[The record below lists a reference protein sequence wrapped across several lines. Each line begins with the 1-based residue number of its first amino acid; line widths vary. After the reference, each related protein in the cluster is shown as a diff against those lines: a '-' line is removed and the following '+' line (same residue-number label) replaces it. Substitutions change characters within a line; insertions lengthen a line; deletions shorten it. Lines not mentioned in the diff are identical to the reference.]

1 MTPTQVALVKST
13 WAQVLPIQDQAA
25 TWFYNKLFELDPRVQ
40 SMFRGDLST
49 QGKKLMRM
57 LDISVRG
64 LDHFHALLPALEDL
78 GRRHTQYG
86 VRSDD
91 YGTVALALLWTLEQ
105 GLGDAF
111 TADVRCAWTEVYTEL
126 ATAMQTV

>member
-25 TWFYNKLFELDPRVQ
+25 TLFYNKLFELDPRVQ
-40 SMFRGDLST
+40 SMFRGDLPT

-57 LDISVRG
+57 LDIAVRG
-64 LDHFHALLPALEDL
+64 LDHFHALLPALKDL

-111 TADVRCAWTEVYTEL
+111 TAEVRSAWTEVYTEL
-126 ATAMQTV
+126 ATAMQTL

>member
-1 MTPTQVALVKST
+1 MTPTQLALVKST

-25 TWFYNKLFELDPRVQ
+25 SLFYNKLFELEPGLRTL
-40 SMFRGDLST
+40 FRGDLTT

-57 LDISVRG
+57 LDIAVRG
-64 LDHFHALLPALEDL
+64 LDHFHALLPALQDL

-91 YGTVALALLWTLEQ
+91 YGAVALALLWTLEQ
-105 GLGDAF
+105 GLGESF
-111 TADVRCAWTEVYTEL
+111 TDEVRAAWTEVYTEL
-126 ATAMQTV
+126 AAAMQTL